1 MASARHL
8 AFPKW
13 PVSKSQKHTL
23 DHTQIGPYLPL
34 LKCQPLLSMRKICLP
49 LLTKLPVAPRN
60 AYARRCRFA
69 VRLRSGS
76 QLHFVA
82 RTPSPSPY
90 ATHTPCTRSP
100 SEPPKNAGVKGWKG
114 YGRAFRGG
122 SLSGWLSRKA
132 PGISRLAC
140 ACELRVARYF
150 AATCAHATAMARAG
164 CLLTN

>member
-8 AFPKW
+8 VFHKW
-13 PVSKSQKHTL
+13 PVPKSQKHTL
-23 DHTQIGPYLPL
+23 DHTQTGPYLPL

-76 QLHFVA
+76 QLNFVA

-90 ATHTPCTRSP
+90 ATHTLAIRAPKKCRGEVLTRLWPCLPRRFS
-100 SEPPKNAGVKGWKG
+100 
-114 YGRAFRGG
+114 
-122 SLSGWLSRKA
+122 
-132 PGISRLAC
+132 I
-140 ACELRVARYF
+140 RVAVPEGPGDFPACLRMRVACGQEFCCYL
-150 AATCAHATAMARAG
+150 HATAMARAG